1 MRNGHF
7 SPFVQL
13 HSDTHLKSLVFQS
26 VKLCFSVC
34 WLPNVGSIIHERPP
48 PPANFSFQPRASFT
62 HLHTAVRLSGCS
74 GSEEHSRK
82 LMLSCFIGA
91 HWTFQSWPSVKQFL
105 YLELHSSKSPEQVCR
120 EVCWW
125 LLACGWRNCYHLRH
139 VCFIV
144 SESTLPAN
152 IPAIAQA

>member
-1 MRNGHF
+1 MRNSHF

-34 WLPNVGSIIHERPP
+34 RLPNVVSIIHERPP

-91 HWTFQSWPSVKQFL
+91 HWTNNFSVMTKCEAVFYIWSFVLLKVQSRSAEKSDGFWVEKRLPSTTCVF
-105 YLELHSSKSPEQVCR
+105 HSQ
-120 EVCWW
+120 
-125 LLACGWRNCYHLRH
+125 
-139 VCFIV
+139 
-144 SESTLPAN
+144 
-152 IPAIAQA
+152 

>member
-13 HSDTHLKSLVFQS
+13 YSDTHLKSLVFQS

-34 WLPNVGSIIHERPP
+34 RLPNVVSIIHERPP

-91 HWTFQSWPSVKQFL
+91 HWTNNFSVMTKCEAIFYIWSFVLLKVQSRSAEKSVDGFWVEKLLPSTTCVF
-105 YLELHSSKSPEQVCR
+105 HSQ
-120 EVCWW
+120 
-125 LLACGWRNCYHLRH
+125 
-139 VCFIV
+139 
-144 SESTLPAN
+144 
-152 IPAIAQA
+152 